1 VENGGP
7 AHSVARATQSPK
19 GVVLGPKDL
28 TGRPSAAPAEK
39 PGAERSSV
47 HHLRRRPHAKVLV
60 VGGGIN
66 GVGTFRDLA
75 LQGVDVALV
84 ERGDYCQGASGASS
98 HMIHGGIRYLENG
111 EFRLVQESVVERN
124 RLLRIAPHYVKPLQT
139 TIPIFSTF
147 SGVLS
152 APLRFLTHKQQGK
165 PKERGA
171 FLIKLGLSLYDSF
184 SRDGGTV
191 PRHQFRSGQRARA
204 ELPALRPDVKY
215 TATYFDAS
223 VHNPERLTLDVLQD
237 GEKAGRA
244 AVGEGN
250 AQGYTARASNYVSL
264 QSMTGKPNPGTGKGS
279 TVRLRDE
286 LTGEE
291 FDFTADVIVNTTGA
305 WVDLTNEAMGTASTF
320 MGGTKG
326 SHIVLDNAALLEACR
341 GREIFFE
348 HTDGRIVLIYPM
360 GDRVLVGTTD
370 VDADMAQD
378 AVCTDE
384 EIEYFFDLV
393 GHVFPDIA
401 VTRGQIVYT
410 FSGVR
415 PLPRHDATQ
424 PGFVS
429 RDYRIERREPGQHG
443 NGKGAVVLSLV
454 GGKWTTFRA
463 LAEHMT
469 NDVLAEIGMDRK
481 VSTAQLPIG
490 GGAGFPADEPGVQ
503 KWIKAHMASGR
514 DADRTAVLL
523 TRYGTRAETVMEYLD
538 AGPDRL
544 LHSTRELSVRE
555 LEFMAANEQVGH
567 LVDVLIRRT
576 SLAFR
581 GLVTGELL
589 NEVADVLA
597 VPLGW
602 NAAVR
607 AAEIKHA
614 QDVLQRFHRVETHSL
629 VA

>member
-1 VENGGP
+1 MGIKDHFGLSGALP
-7 AHSVARATQSPK
+7 SRA
-19 GVVLGPKDL
+19 
-28 TGRPSAAPAEK
+28 PS
-39 PGAERSSV
+39 GARSSV
-47 HHLRRRPHAKVLV
+47 QAIRQRPRAKVLV
-60 VGGGIN
+60 IGGGIN

-111 EFRLVQESVVERN
+111 EFRLVRESVVERN

-152 APLRFLTHKQQGK
+152 APLRFLTHKQHGK
-165 PKERGA
+165 SRERGA

-184 SRDGGTV
+184 SRDGGSV
-191 PRHQFRSGQRARA
+191 PRHRFRGRRRTLA
-204 ELPALRPDVKY
+204 ELPHLHPGIKY
-215 TATYFDAS
+215 SATYFDAS

-244 AVGEGN
+244 SAGP
-250 AQGYTARASNYVSL
+250 AHATARASNYLSL
-264 QSMTGKPNPGTGKGS
+264 QSMPPRPDRENGGREAGS
-279 TVRLRDE
+279 TVQLRDE
-286 LTGEE
+286 LTGEV

-305 WVDLTNEAMGTASTF
+305 WVDLTNEAMGAASRF

-326 SHIVLDNAALLEACR
+326 SHIVLDHTGLLEACS

-370 VDADMAQD
+370 VDADMGQD
-378 AVCTDE
+378 AVCTDD
-384 EIEYFFDLV
+384 EIDYFLDLI
-393 GHVFPDIA
+393 GHVFPDIH
-401 VTRGQIVYT
+401 VEREQIVYT

-429 RDYRIERREPGQHG
+429 RDYRIERQAAGAG
-443 NGKGAVVLSLV
+443 GAVVLSLV

-469 NDVLAEIGMDRK
+469 NDVLAELGMARK
-481 VSTAQLPIG
+481 VSTAKLPIG
-490 GGAGFPADEPGVQ
+490 GGAGFPGDEEGVQ
-503 KWIKAHMASGR
+503 KWIKAHMSAGR
-514 DADRTAVLL
+514 DAGRTEALL
-523 TRYGTRAETVMEYLD
+523 ARYGTRAEEVMHYLD

-544 LHSTRELSVRE
+544 LHSTHELSVRE
-555 LEFMAANEQVGH
+555 LEFMAGHEQVGH

-589 NEVADVLA
+589 NEVAGVLS

-602 NAAVR
+602 DGAATATEIR
-607 AAEIKHA
+607 AA
-614 QDVLQRFHRVETHSL
+614 QDVLERFHRVEIHSL
-629 VA
+629 VG

>member
-1 VENGGP
+1 
-7 AHSVARATQSPK
+7 
-19 GVVLGPKDL
+19 
-28 TGRPSAAPAEK
+28 
-39 PGAERSSV
+39 
-47 HHLRRRPHAKVLV
+47 
-60 VGGGIN
+60 
-66 GVGTFRDLA
+66 
-75 LQGVDVALV
+75 VDVALV

-111 EFRLVQESVVERN
+111 EFRLVRESVVERN

-139 TIPIFSTF
+139 TIPIFSTL
-147 SGVLS
+147 SGVLA
-152 APLRFLTHKQQGK
+152 APLRFLTHKQQGR

-184 SRDGGTV
+184 SRDGGAV
-191 PRHQFRSGQRARA
+191 PRHRFLGRKRALA
-204 ELPALRPDVKY
+204 ELPDLRPDVKY

-237 GEKAGRA
+237 GERAGKAPS
-244 AVGEGN
+244 GN
-250 AQGYTARASNYVSL
+250 ASGSSARASNYLSL
-264 QSMTGKPNPGTGKGS
+264 ISMSGAPNPGTGRGG

-286 LTGEE
+286 LSGEE

-305 WVDLTNEAMGTASTF
+305 WVDLTNSAMGAASSF

-326 SHIVLDNAALLEACR
+326 SHIVLDHPGLLAACR

-370 VDADMAQD
+370 VAANMARD

-384 EIEYFFDLV
+384 EIDYFFDLI
-393 GHVFPDIA
+393 GHVFPDVP
-401 VTRGQIVYT
+401 VTRDHIVYT

-415 PLPRHDATQ
+415 PLPRHDDTQ

-429 RDYRIERREPGQHG
+429 RDYRFERRAPEAGG
-443 NGKGAVVLSLV
+443 SGAVVLSLV

-463 LAEHMT
+463 LAEHLA
-469 NDVLAEIGMDRK
+469 NDVLAELGTDRK

-490 GGAGFPADEPGVQ
+490 GGAGFPDDEAGVQ
-503 KWIKAHMASGR
+503 KWIKAHMGAGR
-514 DADRTAVLL
+514 DAARTAILL
-523 TRYGTRAETVMEYLD
+523 TRYGTRAEAVMEYLD

-544 LHSTRELSVRE
+544 LRSTRELSVRE
-555 LEFMAANEQVGH
+555 LEFIASHEQVGH

-589 NEVADVLA
+589 NEMAEVLSG
-597 VPLGW
+597 PLGW
-602 NAAVR
+602 DEAAR
-607 AAEIKHA
+607 AAEIQHA
-614 QDVLQRFHRVETHSL
+614 QDVLKRFHRVETNSL

>member
-1 VENGGP
+1 MAASAISEQAAGP
-7 AHSVARATQSPK
+7 RASVQ
-19 GVVLGPKDL
+19 G
-28 TGRPSAAPAEK
+28 
-39 PGAERSSV
+39 
-47 HHLRRRPHAKVLV
+47 LRRRPHARVLI

-111 EFRLVQESVVERN
+111 EFRLVRESVVERN

-184 SRDGGTV
+184 SRDGGSV
-191 PRHQFRSGQRARA
+191 PRHQFRGRRKSLAD
-204 ELPALRPDVKY
+204 LPHLHPGIKY

-237 GEKAGRA
+237 GEKAGLA
-244 AVGEGN
+244 STGAPS
-250 AQGYTARASNYVSL
+250 TARASNYLSLHTVQPPAASAGAGSGAVSP
-264 QSMTGKPNPGTGKGS
+264 SAGS
-279 TVRLRDE
+279 TVQLRDE
-286 LTGEE
+286 LTGEL
-291 FDFTADVIVNTTGA
+291 FDFTADIIINTTGA
-305 WVDLTNEAMGTASTF
+305 WVDLTNQAMGAASSF

-326 SHIVLDNAALLEACR
+326 SHIVLDHPGLLEACQ

-378 AVCTDE
+378 AICTDE
-384 EIEYFFDLV
+384 EIAYFIDLI
-393 GHVFPDIA
+393 GHVFPAITVRRDH
-401 VTRGQIVYT
+401 IVYT

-415 PLPRHDATQ
+415 PLPRHDETQ

-429 RDYRIERREPGQHG
+429 RDYRIERRGPEH
-443 NGKGAVVLSLV
+443 NGTGAVVLSLV

-463 LAEHMT
+463 MAEHLA
-469 NDVLAEIGMDRK
+469 NDVLAELGMERK
-481 VSTAQLPIG
+481 VSTAQLAIG
-490 GGAGFPADEPGVQ
+490 GGAGFPADGHGVQ
-503 KWIKAHMASGR
+503 KWIKGHMSAGR
-514 DADRTAVLL
+514 DAHRTEVLL
-523 TRYGTRAETVMEYLD
+523 TRYGTRAEEVIGFLD

-544 LHSTRELSVRE
+544 LHSSRELSVRE
-555 LEFMAANEQVGH
+555 LEFMARHEHVAH
-567 LVDVLIRRT
+567 LTDVLIRRT

-589 NEVADVLA
+589 NELADVLA
-597 VPLGW
+597 APLVWDAGTK
-602 NAAVR
+602 
-607 AAEIKHA
+607 AAEIRHA
-614 QDVLQRFHRVETHSL
+614 QEVLERFHRVQIHSL
-629 VA
+629 VG

>member
-1 VENGGP
+1 V
-7 AHSVARATQSPK
+7 HS
-19 GVVLGPKDL
+19 
-28 TGRPSAAPAEK
+28 
-39 PGAERSSV
+39 
-47 HHLRRRPHAKVLV
+47 LRRRPHAKVLV

-111 EFRLVQESVVERN
+111 EFRLVRESVVERN
-124 RLLRIAPHYVKPLQT
+124 RLLKIAPHYVKPLQT

-147 SGVLS
+147 SGILS

-171 FLIKLGLSLYDSF
+171 FLIKAGLSLYDSF
-184 SRDGGTV
+184 SRDGGSV
-191 PRHQFRSGQRARA
+191 PRHQFRTHKKALE

-244 AVGEGN
+244 SDGRGTST
-250 AQGYTARASNYVSL
+250 QGDTARASNYLSL
-264 QSMTGKPNPGTGKGS
+264 QSVSSAPNPATGRGS

-305 WVDLTNEAMGTASTF
+305 WVDLTNRAMGAASSF

-326 SHIVLDNAALLEACR
+326 SHIVLDHPGLLAACR

-370 VDADMAQD
+370 VDADMSED

-384 EIEYFFDLV
+384 EIEYFFDLI
-393 GHVFPDIA
+393 GHVFPSID
-401 VTRGQIVYT
+401 VTPEHIVYT

-415 PLPRHDATQ
+415 PLPSHDATQ

-429 RDYRIERREPGQHG
+429 RDYRIERRTSGHDG
-443 NGKGAVVLSLV
+443 SAAVVLSLV

-463 LAEHMT
+463 LAEHLA
-469 NDVLAEIGMDRK
+469 NDVLAELGMQRK

-490 GGAGFPADEPGVQ
+490 GGAGFPADENGVQ
-503 KWIKAHMASGR
+503 QWIKAHMAAGR
-514 DADRTAVLL
+514 DADRTAGLL
-523 TRYGTRAETVMEYLD
+523 TRYGTGAEEVIAYLD
-538 AGPDRL
+538 AEPDHALR
-544 LHSTRELSVRE
+544 STRELSVRE
-555 LEFMAANEQVGH
+555 LEFMAAHEQVGH

-589 NEVADVLA
+589 NEVAEVLSG
-597 VPLGW
+597 PLKW
-602 NAAVR
+602 DAAAR
-607 AAEIKHA
+607 AAEVKHA

-629 VA
+629 VS

>member
-1 VENGGP
+1 MQKLRTRRH
-7 AHSVARATQSPK
+7 AQ
-19 GVVLGPKDL
+19 VLII
-28 TGRPSAAPAEK
+28 
-39 PGAERSSV
+39 
-47 HHLRRRPHAKVLV
+47 
-60 VGGGIN
+60 GGGIN

-111 EFRLVQESVVERN
+111 EFRLVRESVVERN

-147 SGVLS
+147 SGVLA
-152 APLRFLTHKQQGK
+152 APMRFLTHKQGK
-165 PKERGA
+165 PTERGA
-171 FLIKLGLSLYDSF
+171 FLIKLGLSMYDFF

-191 PRHQFRSGQRARA
+191 PRHQFRGRKRALA
-204 ELPALRPDVKY
+204 ELPRLHPGIKY
-215 TATYFDAS
+215 AATYFDAS

-237 GEKAGRA
+237 GEKAGGA
-244 AVGEGN
+244 DSHL
-250 AQGYTARASNYVSL
+250 ARASNYVSL
-264 QSMTGKPNPGTGKGS
+264 VSLAGGNGNGAAGTGAATGS
-279 TVRLRDE
+279 GTTVQLRDE
-286 LTGEE
+286 LTGEV

-305 WVDLTNEAMGTASTF
+305 WVDLTNEAMGAASSF

-326 SHIVLDNAALLEACR
+326 SHIVLDHPELLAACG

-370 VDADMAQD
+370 VDADMAED
-378 AVCTDE
+378 AVCTEE
-384 EIEYFFDLV
+384 EIDYFFDLI
-393 GHVFPDIA
+393 GHVFPD
-401 VTRGQIVYT
+401 VTVDRGQIVYT

-415 PLPRHDATQ
+415 PLPKHDATQ

-429 RDYRIERREPGQHG
+429 RDYRIERRAAAG
-443 NGKGAVVLSLV
+443 GAVLSLV

-463 LAEHMT
+463 LAEHLS
-469 NDVLAEIGMDRK
+469 NDVLAELGMERK
-481 VSTAQLPIG
+481 LSTAKLAIG
-490 GGAGFPADEPGVQ
+490 GGAGFPDSEDGVQ
-503 KWIKAHMASGR
+503 RWIKTHMAAGR
-514 DADRTAVLL
+514 DADRVTGLL
-523 TRYGTRAETVMEYLD
+523 TRYGTRAEDVIRFLD
-538 AGPDRL
+538 AAPSGRPDRL
-544 LHSTRELSVRE
+544 LHSTRELSTRE
-555 LEFMAANEQVGH
+555 LEFMAAHEQIGH

-589 NEVADVLA
+589 NEVADILSG
-597 VPLGW
+597 PLGW
-602 NAAVR
+602 DAARR
-607 AAEIKHA
+607 AKEIDHA
-614 QDVLQRFHRVETHSL
+614 QEVLQRFHGVRVHSL

>member
-1 VENGGP
+1 LKNDGASGGCPHANKTQGAVLGLKDSFGHSGATP
-7 AHSVARATQSPK
+7 AHSPVPRA
-19 GVVLGPKDL
+19 
-28 TGRPSAAPAEK
+28 
-39 PGAERSSV
+39 SV
-47 HHLRRRPHAKVLV
+47 QELRKRPHAKVLI

-111 EFRLVQESVVERN
+111 EFRLVRESVVERN

-171 FLIKLGLSLYDSF
+171 FLIKLGLSMYDSF

-191 PRHQFRSGQRARA
+191 PRHQFRGRKRALA
-204 ELPALRPDVKY
+204 ELPQLHPGIKY
-215 TATYFDAS
+215 AATYFDAS

-237 GEKAGRA
+237 GEKAGRGSAGA
-244 AVGEGN
+244 AG
-250 AQGYTARASNYVSL
+250 ATARASNYLSL
-264 QSMTGKPNPGTGKGS
+264 HSQSGT

-286 LTGEE
+286 LTGEL

-305 WVDLTNEAMGTASTF
+305 WVDLTNEAMGAASSF

-326 SHIVLDNAALLEACR
+326 SHIVLDHPVLLEACK

-378 AVCTDE
+378 AVCTEE
-384 EIEYFFDLV
+384 EIGYFFDLI
-393 GHVFPDIA
+393 GHVFPGISVRRD
-401 VTRGQIVYT
+401 QIVYT

-415 PLPRHDATQ
+415 PLPRHDATA

-429 RDYRIERREPGQHG
+429 RDYRIERRTRDAAAPGG
-443 NGKGAVVLSLV
+443 GAAVVLSLV

-463 LAEHMT
+463 LAEHMA
-469 NDVLAEIGMDRK
+469 NDVLAELGLERK
-481 VSTAQLPIG
+481 VSTAKLAIG
-490 GGAGFPADEPGVQ
+490 GGAGFPQDDAGIQ
-503 KWIKAHMASGR
+503 KWIKTHLGAGR
-514 DADRTAVLL
+514 DADRTAILL
-523 TRYGTRAETVMEYLD
+523 TRYGTRAEDVISYLD

-544 LHSTRELSVRE
+544 LRSTRELSVRE
-555 LEFMAANEQVGH
+555 LEFMAGQEQIGH
-567 LVDVLIRRT
+567 LIDVLIRRT

-589 NEVADVLA
+589 VEVADVLSA
-597 VPLGW
+597 PLGW
-602 NAAVR
+602 DAAAKAEEIQR
-607 AAEIKHA
+607 AR
-614 QDVLQRFHRVETHSL
+614 DVLERFHRVQIHSL

>member
-1 VENGGP
+1 MRRTTP
-7 AHSVARATQSPK
+7 SPRRA
-19 GVVLGPKDL
+19 VLGH
-28 TGRPSAAPAEK
+28 TTNTPSAANVRAS
-39 PGAERSSV
+39 AAALRS
-47 HHLRRRPHAKVLV
+47 RPHARVLII
-60 VGGGIN
+60 GGGIN

-84 ERGDYCQGASGASS
+84 ERGDFCQGASGASS

-111 EFRLVQESVVERN
+111 EFRLVRESVVERN
-124 RLLRIAPHYVKPLQT
+124 RLLKIAPHYVKPLQT

-152 APLRFLTHKQQGK
+152 APLRFLTHKQGK

-184 SRDGGTV
+184 SRDGGSV
-191 PRHQFRSGQRARA
+191 PRHQFRGRDAALA
-204 ELPALRPDVKY
+204 ELPALDPKVKY

-237 GEKAGRA
+237 GAQAGA
-244 AVGEGN
+244 GSALSGGS
-250 AQGYTARASNYVSL
+250 ARASNYISLVS
-264 QSMTGKPNPGTGKGS
+264 MADGEA
-279 TVRLRDE
+279 RLRDE

-291 FDFTADVIVNTTGA
+291 FTFRADVIVNTTGA
-305 WVDLTNEAMGTASTF
+305 WVDLTNNALGQPSTF

-326 SHIVLDNAALLEACR
+326 SHIVLDHPELLAACK

-370 VDADMAQD
+370 VDADMAED
-378 AVCTDE
+378 AVCTE
-384 EIEYFFDLV
+384 GEIDYFFELV
-393 GHVFPDIA
+393 GNVFPAIK
-401 VTRGQIVYT
+401 VERSQIVYS

-415 PLPRHDATQ
+415 PLPRHDDTQ

-429 RDYRIERREPGQHG
+429 RDYRIERSVPGG
-443 NGKGAVVLSLV
+443 AGSAVVLSLV

-463 LAEHMT
+463 LAEHLS
-469 NDVLAEIGMDRK
+469 NEVLAELKVDRK
-481 VSTAQLPIG
+481 VSTAKLAIG
-490 GGAGFPADEPGVQ
+490 GGAGFPSTEESVQ
-503 KWIKAHMASGR
+503 EWIKRHMSAGFGAER
-514 DADRTAVLL
+514 VADLL
-523 TRYGTRAETVMEYLD
+523 ARYGTRAEDVLGYLK
-538 AGPDRL
+538 AGDDEL
-544 LHSTRELSVRE
+544 LRSTHELSVRE
-555 LEFMAANEQVGH
+555 LQYMAGHEQIGH

-589 NEVADVLA
+589 NELAEVLA
-597 VPLGW
+597 GPLGW
-602 NAAVR
+602 
-607 AAEIKHA
+607 AEARKADEIRHA
-614 QDVLQRFHRVETHSL
+614 QDVLQRFHRVTVHSL
-629 VA
+629 VS

>member
-1 VENGGP
+1 M
-7 AHSVARATQSPK
+7 
-19 GVVLGPKDL
+19 GPKDSPA
-28 TGRPSAAPAEK
+28 RPSVAAPT
-39 PGAERSSV
+39 GAGERRSV
-47 HHLRRRPHAKVLV
+47 HNLRLRPHAKVLI

-111 EFRLVQESVVERN
+111 EFRLVRESVVERN

-147 SGVLS
+147 SGVLA

-184 SRDGGTV
+184 SRDGGSV
-191 PRHQFRSGQRARA
+191 PRHQFRGRKGALA
-204 ELPALRPDVKY
+204 ELPDLRPDVKY
-215 TATYFDAS
+215 AATYFDAS

-237 GEKAGRA
+237 GEKAGRTGA
-244 AVGEGN
+244 GAG
-250 AQGYTARASNYVSL
+250 QGDTARASNYVSL
-264 QSMTGKPNPGTGKGS
+264 QSMTGRPNPGTGRGS

-286 LTGEE
+286 LTGDE
-291 FDFTADVIVNTTGA
+291 FDFTADIIVNTTGA
-305 WVDLTNEAMGTASTF
+305 WVDLTNQAMGSMSSF

-326 SHIVLDNAALLEACR
+326 SHIVLDNPALLKACR

-348 HTDGRIVLIYPM
+348 HSDGRIVLIYPM

-370 VDADMAQD
+370 VDADMAED

-384 EIEYFFDLV
+384 EIAYFFDLI
-393 GHVFPDIA
+393 GHVFPGIA
-401 VTRGQIVYT
+401 VTRDHIVYT

-429 RDYRIERREPGQHG
+429 RDYRIERRGPAQ
-443 NGKGAVVLSLV
+443 NATGAVVLSLV

-463 LAEHMT
+463 LAEHLA
-469 NDVLAEIGMDRK
+469 NDVLAELGAPRK

-490 GGAGFPADEPGVQ
+490 GGAGFPGDEAGVQ
-503 KWIKAHMASGR
+503 AWIKAHMGPGR
-514 DADRTAVLL
+514 DADRTAGLL
-523 TRYGTRAETVMEYLD
+523 TRYGTRAGAVMAYLD

-555 LEFMAANEQVGH
+555 LGYMAAHEQVGH

-589 NEVADVLA
+589 NEVAEVLA

-602 NAAVR
+602 DAAARRAEVR
-607 AAEIKHA
+607 HA
-614 QDVLQRFHRVETHSL
+614 QDVLARHHRVETHSL
-629 VA
+629 VE

>member
-1 VENGGP
+1 MGLKDSSGHPFIFGVRGSSER
-7 AHSVARATQSPK
+7 ASVASLRQRPNAR
-19 GVVLGPKDL
+19 VLII
-28 TGRPSAAPAEK
+28 
-39 PGAERSSV
+39 
-47 HHLRRRPHAKVLV
+47 
-60 VGGGIN
+60 GGGIN

-111 EFRLVQESVVERN
+111 EFRLVRESVVERN

-147 SGVLS
+147 SGVLA
-152 APLRFLTHKQQGK
+152 APLRFLTHKQHGK

-184 SRDGGTV
+184 SRDGGNV
-191 PRHQFRSGQRARA
+191 PRHQFRGRKRALA
-204 ELPALRPDVKY
+204 ELPMLHPGIKY
-215 TATYFDAS
+215 AATYFDAS

-237 GEKAGRA
+237 GEKAGA
-244 AVGEGN
+244 KAGGKTG
-250 AQGYTARASNYVSL
+250 AGKAGSTARASNYLSL
-264 QSMTGKPNPGTGKGS
+264 ASVKTNGAGSS
-279 TVRLRDE
+279 TVELRDE
-286 LTGEE
+286 LTGEA
-291 FDFTADVIVNTTGA
+291 FDFTADVIINTTGA
-305 WVDLTNEAMGTASTF
+305 WVDLTNQAMGAATSF

-326 SHIVLDNAALLEACR
+326 SHIVLDHPGLLAACN

-370 VDADMAQD
+370 VDADMSQD
-378 AVCTDE
+378 AVCTE
-384 EIEYFFDLV
+384 AEIDYFFDLI
-393 GHVFPDIA
+393 GHVFPDIT
-401 VTRGQIVYT
+401 VNRGQIVYT

-429 RDYRIERREPGQHG
+429 RDYRIERRAPEAGG
-443 NGKGAVVLSLV
+443 SGAVVLSLV

-463 LAEHMT
+463 LAEHLS
-469 NDVLAEIGMDRK
+469 NDVLAELAMERK
-481 VSTAQLPIG
+481 VSTAKLAIG
-490 GGAGFPADEPGVQ
+490 GGAGFPDSEAGIQ
-503 KWIKAHMASGR
+503 NWIKAHMTAGR
-514 DADRTAVLL
+514 DADRVAGLL
-523 TRYGTRAETVMEYLD
+523 TRYGTRAGEVMGYLD
-538 AGPDRL
+538 GGPDSL
-544 LHSTRELSVRE
+544 LRSTRELSVRE
-555 LEFMAANEQVGH
+555 LEYMAANEQIGH

-589 NEVADVLA
+589 NEMADILA
-597 VPLGW
+597 APLGW
-602 NAAVR
+602 DAADQ
-607 AAEIKHA
+607 AAEIHHA
-614 QDVLQRFHRVETHSL
+614 QEVLKRYHGVEVHSL
-629 VA
+629 VS

>member
-1 VENGGP
+1 MG
-7 AHSVARATQSPK
+7 
-19 GVVLGPKDL
+19 LKDSSGH
-28 TGRPSAAPAEK
+28 TNSAAA
-39 PGAERSSV
+39 PGAERESV
-47 HHLRRRPHAKVLV
+47 SRLRQRPNARVLII
-60 VGGGIN
+60 GGGIN

-111 EFRLVQESVVERN
+111 EFRLVRESVVERN

-147 SGVLS
+147 SGVLA

-184 SRDGGTV
+184 SRDGGSV
-191 PRHQFRSGQRARA
+191 PRHQFRTRHKALA
-204 ELPALRPDVKY
+204 ELPMLHPGIKY

-244 AVGEGN
+244 HN
-250 AQGYTARASNYVSL
+250 SARASNYLALTSVRS
-264 QSMTGKPNPGTGKGS
+264 NADGS
-279 TVRLRDE
+279 STAVLCDQ
-286 LTGEE
+286 LAGEE

-305 WVDLTNEAMGTASTF
+305 WVDLTNQSMGTPTAF

-326 SHIVLDNAALLEACR
+326 SHIVLDHPGLLAACK

-370 VDADMAQD
+370 VDADMSRD

-384 EIEYFFDLV
+384 EIDYFFDLI
-393 GHVFPDIA
+393 GHVFPGIP
-401 VTRGQIVYT
+401 VNRGQIVYT

-429 RDYRIERREPGQHG
+429 RDYRIERLAPGSRAPGPGAQEG
-443 NGKGAVVLSLV
+443 GAVVLSLV

-463 LAEHMT
+463 LAEHLAG
-469 NDVLAEIGMDRK
+469 DVLAELGLEQKI
-481 VSTAQLPIG
+481 STAKLAIG
-490 GGAGFPADEPGVQ
+490 GGAGFPDSDAGIQ
-503 KWIKAHMASGR
+503 KWIKAHMTATR
-514 DADRTAVLL
+514 DAERTAGLL
-523 TRYGTRAETVMEYLD
+523 TRYGTRAEEVISYLD
-538 AGPDRL
+538 AGHDQL
-544 LHSTRELSVRE
+544 LRSTRELSVRE
-555 LEFMAANEQVGH
+555 LQFMAAHEQVGH

-589 NEVADVLA
+589 NEVAEALA
-597 VPLGW
+597 EPLGW
-602 NAAVR
+602 DAAGV
-607 AAEIKHA
+607 AAEINHA
-614 QDVLQRFHRVETHSL
+614 QEVLKRYHSVEVHSL

>member
-1 VENGGP
+1 
-7 AHSVARATQSPK
+7 
-19 GVVLGPKDL
+19 LGLKDSSGH
-28 TGRPSAAPAEK
+28 TNSAAA
-39 PGAERSSV
+39 PGAERESV
-47 HHLRRRPHAKVLV
+47 SRLRQRPNARVLII
-60 VGGGIN
+60 GGGIN
-66 GVGTFRDLA
+66 GVGPFRDLA
-75 LQGVDVALV
+75 LQGVDVAVV

-111 EFRLVQESVVERN
+111 EFRLVRESVVERN

-184 SRDGGTV
+184 SRDGGSV
-191 PRHQFRSGQRARA
+191 PRHQFRTRHKALA
-204 ELPALRPDVKY
+204 ELPMLHPGIKY

-244 AVGEGN
+244 HN
-250 AQGYTARASNYVSL
+250 SARASNYLALTSVRS
-264 QSMTGKPNPGTGKGS
+264 NADGS
-279 TVRLRDE
+279 STAVLCDQ
-286 LTGEE
+286 LAGEE

-305 WVDLTNEAMGTASTF
+305 WVDLTNQSMGTPTAF

-326 SHIVLDNAALLEACR
+326 SHIVLDHPGLLAACK

-370 VDADMAQD
+370 VDADMSRD

-384 EIEYFFDLV
+384 EIDYFFDLI
-393 GHVFPDIA
+393 GHVFPGIP
-401 VTRGQIVYT
+401 VNRGQIVYT

-429 RDYRIERREPGQHG
+429 RDYRIERLAPGSRAPGPGAQEG
-443 NGKGAVVLSLV
+443 GAVVLSLV

-463 LAEHMT
+463 LAEHLAG
-469 NDVLAEIGMDRK
+469 DVLAELGLERK
-481 VSTAQLPIG
+481 ISTAKLAIG
-490 GGAGFPADEPGVQ
+490 GGAGFPDSDAGIQ
-503 KWIKAHMASGR
+503 KWIKAHMTATR
-514 DADRTAVLL
+514 DAERTAGLL
-523 TRYGTRAETVMEYLD
+523 TRYGTRAEEVISYLD
-538 AGPDRL
+538 AGHDQL
-544 LHSTRELSVRE
+544 LRSTRELSVRE
-555 LEFMAANEQVGH
+555 LQFMAAHEQVGH

-589 NEVADVLA
+589 NEVAEALA
-597 VPLGW
+597 EPLGW
-602 NAAVR
+602 DAAGV
-607 AAEIKHA
+607 AAEINHA
-614 QDVLQRFHRVETHSL
+614 QEVLKRYHSVEVHSL

>member
-1 VENGGP
+1 MGNRISGTSSE
-7 AHSVARATQSPK
+7 AHRRESAAALK
-19 GVVLGPKDL
+19 E
-28 TGRPSAAPAEK
+28 RPSAQ
-39 PGAERSSV
+39 
-47 HHLRRRPHAKVLV
+47 VLII
-60 VGGGIN
+60 GGGIN

-111 EFRLVQESVVERN
+111 EFRLVKESVVERN

-147 SGVLS
+147 SGILS
-152 APLRFLTHKQQGK
+152 APVRFLTHKQGK

-171 FLIKLGLSLYDSF
+171 FLIKLGLSIYDFF
-184 SRDGGTV
+184 SRDGGSV
-191 PRHQFRSGQRARA
+191 PKHQFLGRDKALA
-204 ELPALRPDVKY
+204 ELPRLHQGIKY

-237 GEKAGRA
+237 GEKAGHA
-244 AVGEGN
+244 AGGS
-250 AQGYTARASNYVSL
+250 ARASNYVSL
-264 QSMTGKPNPGTGKGS
+264 VSMGANG
-279 TVRLRDE
+279 VRLRDE
-286 LTGEE
+286 LTGGE
-291 FDFTADVIVNTTGA
+291 FDFQADVIVNTTGA
-305 WVDLTNEAMGTASTF
+305 WVDLTNQAMGAASTF

-326 SHIVLDNAALLEACR
+326 SHIVLDHPELLAACN

-370 VDADMAQD
+370 VDADMSQD
-378 AVCTDE
+378 AVCTE
-384 EIEYFFDLV
+384 EEVDYFFDLV
-393 GHVFPDIA
+393 GHVFPTIA
-401 VTRGQIVYT
+401 VDRKHIVYS

-429 RDYRIERREPGQHG
+429 RDYRIERSVRTGEGAAATPG
-443 NGKGAVVLSLV
+443 GKAAVVLSLV

-469 NDVLAEIGMDRK
+469 NDVLRELGKERK
-481 VSTAQLPIG
+481 VSTAKLPIG
-490 GGAGFPADEPGVQ
+490 GGADFPVTAQGEQ
-503 KWIKAHMASGR
+503 EWIKEHMGPGLDASRVEG
-514 DADRTAVLL
+514 LL
-523 TRYGTRAETVMEYLD
+523 TRYGTRAGEVIAFLQAGED
-538 AGPDRL
+538 APLR
-544 LHSTRELSVRE
+544 STRELSVRE
-555 LEFMAANEQVGH
+555 LEFMALNEQVGH

-589 NEVADVLA
+589 NEIAEALA
-597 VPLGW
+597 GPLGW
-602 NAAVR
+602 DATKRQAEVR
-607 AAEIKHA
+607 LA
-614 QDVLQRFHRVETHSL
+614 QEVLHRYHKVNVHSL
-629 VA
+629 VD

>member
-1 VENGGP
+1 MQ
-7 AHSVARATQSPK
+7 ALRQ
-19 GVVLGPKDL
+19 
-28 TGRPSAAPAEK
+28 RPQ
-39 PGAERSSV
+39 
-47 HHLRRRPHAKVLV
+47 AKVLII
-60 VGGGIN
+60 GGGIN

-111 EFRLVQESVVERN
+111 EFRLVRESVVERN

-152 APLRFLTHKQQGK
+152 APLRFLTHKQHGK
-165 PKERGA
+165 PRERGA

-184 SRDGGTV
+184 SRDGGSV
-191 PRHQFRSGQRARA
+191 PRHQFRGRKRALA
-204 ELPALRPDVKY
+204 ELPHLNPGIKY
-215 TATYFDAS
+215 AATYFDAS

-237 GEKAGRA
+237 GEKAGRGSGGPA
-244 AVGEGN
+244 GA
-250 AQGYTARASNYVSL
+250 TARASNYLSL
-264 QSMTGKPNPGTGKGS
+264 QSMAPGTALEGGGSDAGS

-286 LTGEE
+286 LTGEV

-305 WVDLTNEAMGTASTF
+305 WVDLTNEAMGTASRF

-326 SHIVLDNAALLEACR
+326 SHIVLDHPGLLEACR

-370 VDADMAQD
+370 VDADMSQD
-378 AVCTDE
+378 AVCTDG
-384 EIEYFFDLV
+384 EIDYFLELI
-393 GHVFPDIA
+393 GHVFPDIP
-401 VTRGQIVYT
+401 VDRGQIVYT

-429 RDYRIERREPGQHG
+429 RDYRIERREGAA
-443 NGKGAVVLSLV
+443 GAVVLSLV

-463 LAEHMT
+463 LAEHMA
-469 NDVLAEIGMDRK
+469 NDVLAELGMERR
-481 VSTAQLPIG
+481 VSTAKLAIG
-490 GGAGFPADEPGVQ
+490 GGAGFPDDEEGVQ
-503 KWIKAHMASGR
+503 KWIKAHMSAGR
-514 DADRTAVLL
+514 NADRTAVLL
-523 TRYGTRAETVMEYLD
+523 TRYGTRAGEVMDYLD
-538 AGPDRL
+538 AGTDRL
-544 LHSTRELSVRE
+544 LHSTHELSVRE

-567 LVDVLIRRT
+567 LADVLIRRT

-581 GLVTGELL
+581 GLVTVELL
-589 NEVADVLA
+589 HEVADVLA
-597 VPLGW
+597 GPLGW
-602 NAAVR
+602 DAAAT
-607 AAEIKHA
+607 AAEIQA
-614 QDVLQRFHRVETHSL
+614 ARGVLERFHRVQIHSL

>member
-1 VENGGP
+1 MGQKD
-7 AHSVARATQSPK
+7 SV
-19 GVVLGPKDL
+19 G
-28 TGRPSAAPAEK
+28 APANDR
-39 PGAERSSV
+39 ASV
-47 HHLRRRPHAKVLV
+47 QKLRTRRHAQVLII
-60 VGGGIN
+60 GGGIN

-111 EFRLVQESVVERN
+111 EFRLVQESVTERN

-147 SGVLS
+147 SGVLA
-152 APLRFLTHKQQGK
+152 APMRFLTHKQGK
-165 PKERGA
+165 HTERGA
-171 FLIKLGLSLYDSF
+171 FLIKLGLSMYDFF

-191 PRHQFRSGQRARA
+191 PRHQFRGRKRALA
-204 ELPALRPDVKY
+204 ELPRLHPGIKY
-215 TATYFDAS
+215 AATYFDAS

-237 GEKAGRA
+237 GEKAGGA
-244 AVGEGN
+244 DSH
-250 AQGYTARASNYVSL
+250 ARASNYVSL
-264 QSMTGKPNPGTGKGS
+264 VSLGGSGTSGTPGAPGTPGT
-279 TVRLRDE
+279 TVQLRDE
-286 LTGEE
+286 LTGEV
-291 FDFTADVIVNTTGA
+291 FDFTADVVVNTTGA
-305 WVDLTNEAMGTASTF
+305 WVDLTNEAMGAASSF

-326 SHIVLDNAALLEACR
+326 SHIVLDHPELLAACN

-378 AVCTDE
+378 AVCTE
-384 EIEYFFDLV
+384 AEIDYFFDLI
-393 GHVFPDIA
+393 GHVFPDIP
-401 VTRGQIVYT
+401 VGRDQIVYS

-415 PLPRHDATQ
+415 PLPKHDATQ

-429 RDYRIERREPGQHG
+429 RDYRIERRAAAD
-443 NGKGAVVLSLV
+443 GAVLSLV

-463 LAEHMT
+463 LAEHLS
-469 NDVLAEIGMDRK
+469 NDVLAELGMERK
-481 VSTAQLPIG
+481 VSTAKLAIG
-490 GGAGFPADEPGVQ
+490 GGAGFPDSEDGVQ
-503 KWIKAHMASGR
+503 RWIKAHMSAGR
-514 DADRTAVLL
+514 DAARVTGLL
-523 TRYGTRAETVMEYLD
+523 TRYGTRAEEVIRFLD
-538 AGPDRL
+538 GAAAGEQDRL
-544 LHSTRELSVRE
+544 LHSTRELSTRE
-555 LEFMAANEQVGH
+555 LEFMAAHEQIGH

-589 NEVADVLA
+589 NEVADILSG
-597 VPLGW
+597 PLGW
-602 NAAVR
+602 DAARR
-607 AAEIKHA
+607 ASEISHA
-614 QDVLQRFHRVETHSL
+614 QEVLQRFHGVRVHSL

>member
-1 VENGGP
+1 LGQKASSRKPGP
-7 AHSVARATQSPK
+7 ASERASVQK
-19 GVVLGPKDL
+19 
-28 TGRPSAAPAEK
+28 
-39 PGAERSSV
+39 
-47 HHLRRRPHAKVLV
+47 LRRRRHAQVLII
-60 VGGGIN
+60 GGGIN

-139 TIPIFSTF
+139 TIPIFTTF
-147 SGVLS
+147 SGVLA

-171 FLIKLGLSLYDSF
+171 FLIKLGLSMYDFF

-191 PRHQFRSGQRARA
+191 PRHQFRGRKRALA
-204 ELPALRPDVKY
+204 ELPRLHPDVKY

-237 GEKAGRA
+237 GEKAGA
-244 AVGEGN
+244 AGG
-250 AQGYTARASNYVSL
+250 QRARASNYVSL
-264 QSMTGKPNPGTGKGS
+264 VSMKGAAGADSTGTASTVTGS
-279 TVRLRDE
+279 TVQLRNE
-286 LTGEE
+286 LTGEV

-305 WVDLTNEAMGTASTF
+305 WVDVTNQAMGAASSF

-326 SHIVLDNAALLEACR
+326 SHIVLDHPELLAACN

-370 VDADMAQD
+370 VDADMAED
-378 AVCTDE
+378 AVCTE
-384 EIEYFFDLV
+384 AEIDYFFDLI
-393 GHVFPDIA
+393 GHVFPGLA
-401 VTRGQIVYT
+401 VDREQIVYT

-415 PLPRHDATQ
+415 PLPKHDATQ

-429 RDYRIERREPGQHG
+429 RDYRIERRGPAQEAATAGG
-443 NGKGAVVLSLV
+443 GAVVLSLV

-463 LAEHMT
+463 LAEHLS
-469 NDVLAEIGMDRK
+469 NDVLAELGMERK
-481 VSTAQLPIG
+481 VSTAKLAIG
-490 GGAGFPADEPGVQ
+490 GGAGFPASEDGVQ
-503 KWIKAHMASGR
+503 RWIKAHMSAGR
-514 DADRTAVLL
+514 DATRVAGLL
-523 TRYGTRAETVMEYLD
+523 TRYGTRAEEVIGFLD
-538 AGPDRL
+538 GAPDRL

-555 LEFMAANEQVGH
+555 LEFMAQNEQIGH

-589 NEVADVLA
+589 NEVADILSG
-597 VPLGW
+597 PLGW
-602 NAAVR
+602 DAATR
-607 AAEIKHA
+607 AFEISHT
-614 QDVLQRFHRVETHSL
+614 QEVLERFHGVRVHSL
-629 VA
+629 VS

>member
-1 VENGGP
+1 MPSP
-7 AHSVARATQSPK
+7 AIEVRA
-19 GVVLGPKDL
+19 
-28 TGRPSAAPAEK
+28 AAA
-39 PGAERSSV
+39 G
-47 HHLRRRPHAKVLV
+47 LRRRPHASVLII
-60 VGGGIN
+60 GGGIN

-111 EFRLVQESVVERN
+111 EFRLVQESVTERN

-165 PKERGA
+165 PRERGA

-184 SRDGGTV
+184 SRDGGSV
-191 PRHQFRSGQRARA
+191 PRHQFRGRKRALA
-204 ELPALRPDVKY
+204 ELPGLHPGIKY

-237 GEKAGRA
+237 GERAGA
-244 AVGEGN
+244 GN
-250 AQGYTARASNYVSL
+250 GTARASNYVSL
-264 QSMTGKPNPGTGKGS
+264 QSMKGSSPSGTGNPSRKGS
-279 TVRLRDE
+279 TVQLRDE
-286 LTGEE
+286 LTGDV

-305 WVDLTNEAMGTASTF
+305 WVDLTNEAMGAASRF

-326 SHIVLDNAALLEACR
+326 SHIVLDHPRLLEACN

-370 VDADMAQD
+370 VDADMSQD

-384 EIEYFFDLV
+384 EIAYFFELI
-393 GHVFPDIA
+393 GHVFPGIT
-401 VTRGQIVYT
+401 VEREQIVYT

-429 RDYRIERREPGQHG
+429 RDYRIERQAAGTGAPGAG
-443 NGKGAVVLSLV
+443 AAVVLSLV

-463 LAEHMT
+463 LAEHLT
-469 NDVLAEIGMDRK
+469 NDVLAELGRARK
-481 VSTAQLPIG
+481 VSTAKLAIG
-490 GGAGFPADEPGVQ
+490 GGAGFPADEAGIQ
-503 KWIKAHMASGR
+503 KWIKAHVSAGR

-523 TRYGTRAETVMEYLD
+523 TRYGTRAEDVIRHLD
-538 AGPDRL
+538 GGPDRL

-555 LEFMAANEQVGH
+555 LEFMAEHEQIGH
-567 LVDVLIRRT
+567 LADVLIRRT

-589 NEVADVLA
+589 NEVAEVLS

-602 NAAVR
+602 DAAKR
-607 AAEIKHA
+607 TAEIRLA
-614 QDVLQRFHRVETHSL
+614 QDVLERFHRVQIHSL